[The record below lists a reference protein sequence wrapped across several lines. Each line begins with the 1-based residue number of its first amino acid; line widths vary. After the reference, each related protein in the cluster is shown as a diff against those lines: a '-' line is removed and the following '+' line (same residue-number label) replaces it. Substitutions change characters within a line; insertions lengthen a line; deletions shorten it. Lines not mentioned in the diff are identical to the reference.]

1 MMWVGW
7 IIAVVAIGAADWLLR
22 QLVTER
28 AQTTQLRFAKIE
40 AESATD
46 AMRANQAQAVGSAGL
61 APLGKLLGTTAHE
74 LDAPLASV
82 RSQVDHAARQ
92 LVDYRTLVKRYDAA
106 VQYCLQPVELI
117 FGADKQHLDKLVAHV
132 EGARRALFEARGHL
146 EKSSA
151 LDESRHLLET
161 AAESLRDIGALTQS
175 LSQFA
180 AIEPTDAQPVDV
192 NLSLDHALRIAERR
206 LGSRI
211 EIARDYRELPKI
223 MAQPG
228 QLAQVFL
235 HLINN
240 ASEAMGGTGK
250 LSVATRAAG
259 HHVEIDIGDTGAG
272 ISEDML
278 PVIFDPF
285 VTTKAAD
292 AAGGIGLTVV
302 RQIVERLGGR
312 SACAPSPAPGPCSRS
327 CCRCNRAPPQPERR
341 AP

>member
-7 IIAVVAIGAADWLLR
+7 IIAVVAIGAAVWLAR
-22 QLVTER
+22 QLTAER
-28 AQTTQLRFAKIE
+28 ALTTQLRFAKIE
-40 AESATD
+40 AENAAD
-46 AMRANQAQAVGSAGL
+46 AMRRNQAQAVGSAGL
-61 APLGKLLGTTAHE
+61 APLGKLLGATAHE

-92 LVDYRTLVKRYDAA
+92 LVDYRTLVKRYDAS

-117 FGADKQHLDKLVAHV
+117 FGADKQHMDKLIAHV
-132 EGARRALFEARGHL
+132 EGARRALFEARTQL

-180 AIEPTDAQPVDV
+180 ATDSADTQSADV

-206 LGSRI
+206 LRGRV

-223 MAQPG
+223 DAEPG

-240 ASEAMGGTGK
+240 ASEAMDGTGK
-250 LSVATRAAG
+250 LSVATRAAAN
-259 HHVEIDIGDTGAG
+259 HVEVDIGDTGPG
-272 ISEDML
+272 ISDDML

-285 VTTKAAD
+285 VTTKSAD

-302 RQIVERLGGR
+302 REIVTGLGGSVRVR
-312 SACAPSPAPGPCSRS
+312 SKAGAGSVFTVVLPVRPHPA
-327 CCRCNRAPPQPERR
+327 A
-341 AP
+341 A

>member
-1 MMWVGW
+1 MTWLGW
-7 IIAVVAIGAADWLLR
+7 IVALLAVGFAVWLAR
-22 QLVTER
+22 QLTAER
-28 AQTTQLRFAKIE
+28 ALTTQLRFAKIE
-40 AESATD
+40 AENASD
-46 AMRANQAQAVGSAGL
+46 AMQANQAQAIGSAGL
-61 APLGKLLGTTAHE
+61 APLGKLLGATAHE

-117 FGADKQHLDKLVAHV
+117 FGADKASLDKLVLHV

-180 AIEPTDAQPVDV
+180 AAGPGDAQPVDV
-192 NLSLDHALRIAERR
+192 NLSIDHALRIAERR
-206 LGSRI
+206 LRGRI
-211 EIARDYRELPKI
+211 EIVRDYRELPKI
-223 MAQPG
+223 EAGPS

-240 ASEAMGGTGK
+240 ASEAMDGAGK
-250 LSVATRAAG
+250 LTVATRASG
-259 HHVEIDIGDTGAG
+259 SHVEIDIGDTGPG
-272 ISEDML
+272 ISENML
-278 PVIFDPF
+278 PAIFDAF

-292 AAGGIGLTVV
+292 AAGGIGLTIV
-302 RQIVERLGGR
+302 RQIVEQLGGQVRVR
-312 SACAPSPAPGPCSRS
+312 SKAGAG
-327 CCRCNRAPPQPERR
+327 
-341 AP
+341 

>member
-7 IIAVVAIGAADWLLR
+7 ILAIVAIAAAIWLAR
-22 QLVTER
+22 QLAAER
-28 AQTTQLRFAKIE
+28 ATTTQLRFARIE
-40 AESATD
+40 AENASD

-61 APLGKLLGTTAHE
+61 APLGKLLGATANE

-92 LVDYRTLVKRYDAA
+92 LVDYRTLVKRYDTA

-117 FGADKQHLDKLVAHV
+117 FGADKASLDKLVAHV
-132 EGARRALFEARGHL
+132 EGARRALFEARGNL

-175 LSQFA
+175 LAQFVEA
-180 AIEPTDAQPVDV
+180 NRGDAQPVDV

-206 LGSRI
+206 LRGRI
-211 EIARDYRELPKI
+211 EIVRDYRELPKVH
-223 MAQPG
+223 AGPS

-240 ASEAMGGTGK
+240 ASEAIDGSGK
-250 LSVATRAAG
+250 LSVATRPAG
-259 HHVEIDIGDTGAG
+259 QNVEIDVGDTGAG
-272 ISEDML
+272 ISDDML
-278 PVIFDPF
+278 PAIFDPF
-285 VTTKAAD
+285 VTTKTAE
-292 AAGGIGLTVV
+292 AGGIGLTVV
-302 RQIVERLGGR
+302 RQIVNGLGGAVKVR
-312 SACAPSPAPGPCSRS
+312 TKAGAGSTFTVILPVNARGAAG
-327 CCRCNRAPPQPERR
+327 
-341 AP
+341 

>member
-7 IIAVVAIGAADWLLR
+7 ILAVIAIVAAIWLAR
-22 QLVTER
+22 QLAVER
-28 AQTTQLRFAKIE
+28 ALTTQLRFAKID
-40 AESATD
+40 AENASDT
-46 AMRANQAQAVGSAGL
+46 MRSNQAQAVGSAGL
-61 APLGKLLGTTAHE
+61 APLGKLLGSTAHE

-92 LVDYRTLVKRYDAA
+92 LVDYRTLVKRYDTA

-117 FGADKQHLDKLVAHV
+117 FGADKASLDKLVMHV
-132 EGARRALFEARGHL
+132 EGARRALFEARTNL

-180 AIEPTDAQPVDV
+180 AANPAQAQPVDI
-192 NLSLDHALRIAERR
+192 NLSIDHALRIAERR
-206 LGSRI
+206 LRGRV

-223 MAQPG
+223 QAQPG

-240 ASEAMGGTGK
+240 ASEAIEGNGK
-250 LSVATRAAG
+250 LNVATRASG
-259 HHVEIDIGDTGAG
+259 NQVEIDIGDTGAG
-272 ISEDML
+272 ISEDMM

-285 VTTKAAD
+285 VTTKQGD

-302 RQIVERLGGR
+302 RQIVDRMGGSIRVRSKLGAG
-312 SACAPSPAPGPCSRS
+312 SVFTVALPIQSR
-327 CCRCNRAPPQPERR
+327 A
-341 AP
+341 AI